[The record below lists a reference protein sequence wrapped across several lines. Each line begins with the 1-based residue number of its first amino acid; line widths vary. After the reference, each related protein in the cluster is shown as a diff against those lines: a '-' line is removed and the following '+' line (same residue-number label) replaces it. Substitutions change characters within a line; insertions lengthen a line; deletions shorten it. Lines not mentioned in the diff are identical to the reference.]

1 MIIGKKAMGVG
12 QVFIFIVAAIT
23 FALIMIFGY
32 KAISGFV
39 STGEDVAFVQFKTDL
54 ENSVRKIYTEYGA
67 VRIESF
73 SVPSEFEQVC
83 FVDLNE
89 QPNEALKKIDSV
101 AYAVWQDA
109 QESGKGYNGADENV
123 FLIPPAPVKI
133 KVFDIKMD
141 NNYLCM
147 NILRGQFSLALQ
159 GQGDHT
165 RLVIPDNEN

>member
-73 SVPSEFEQVC
+73 SVDEIISPVIWYLLSSLLACNETESVNDGLIVNDSCTHMLCSGAQISKFQV
-83 FVDLNE
+83 
-89 QPNEALKKIDSV
+89 P
-101 AYAVWQDA
+101 
-109 QESGKGYNGADENV
+109 
-123 FLIPPAPVKI
+123 
-133 KVFDIKMD
+133 
-141 NNYLCM
+141 
-147 NILRGQFSLALQ
+147 
-159 GQGDHT
+159 
-165 RLVIPDNEN
+165 